1 MTMLEAIIRE
11 FPITDFSKDFKNMSN
26 NRSTYTKEEVDN
38 LIAEALAEARRI
50 DEESMRKH
58 NRDATVISMILGFT
72 ALALFVDGL
81 LRLLG
86 IIPPF
91 MGIDIDLLDKI
102 VEKVEVDALIQ
113 GAVDEARR
121 IDEESMKKH
130 NRDATV
136 ISMVLGF
143 TALALFVDGLLRLLG
158 IIPPFMGIDIDL
170 LDKIV
175 EKVEGNV
182 IDKIRQVPIQKLLGR

>member
-1 MTMLEAIIRE
+1 MLETIIRE
-11 FPITDFSKDFKNMSN
+11 FPVSDFSKDFKNMSN

-38 LIAEALAEARRI
+38 LIAEALAEAKRI

-91 MGIDIDLLDKI
+91 MGIDIDLLDQI
-102 VEKVEVDALIQ
+102 VERVETD
-113 GAVDEARR
+113 
-121 IDEESMKKH
+121 
-130 NRDATV
+130 
-136 ISMVLGF
+136 
-143 TALALFVDGLLRLLG
+143 
-158 IIPPFMGIDIDL
+158 
-170 LDKIV
+170 
-175 EKVEGNV
+175 V
-182 IDKIRQVPIQKLLGR
+182 IDKVRQVPIQRLFPK

>member
-11 FPITDFSKDFKNMSN
+11 FPVTDFSKDFKSMSN

-38 LIAEALAEARRI
+38 LIAEALAEAKRI

-102 VEKVEVDALIQ
+102 VEKVEVD
-113 GAVDEARR
+113 
-121 IDEESMKKH
+121 
-130 NRDATV
+130 
-136 ISMVLGF
+136 
-143 TALALFVDGLLRLLG
+143 
-158 IIPPFMGIDIDL
+158 
-170 LDKIV
+170 
-175 EKVEGNV
+175 V
-182 IDKIRQVPIQKLLGR
+182 IDKIRQVPIQRLFPK